1 MMKMNGK
8 LVVGVAGMP
17 GAGKSLVVEVATKN
31 SYDIVVMGDIV
42 REEAERQHLEPSPE
56 SIGKIMLELRQNE
69 GKGAIAK
76 RCIPKIA
83 KTERRKV
90 IVDGIRS
97 LSEVEEFKNHFED
110 FVLLAV
116 HASPERRFRRL
127 YNRQRSDDPKS
138 WEVFQARD
146 MRELGVGLGEAIAMA
161 DYVVVSEERV
171 EVVKRKVRETL
182 GKVEEK
188 WMK

>member
-1 MMKMNGK
+1 MNSK

-17 GAGKSLVVEVATKN
+17 GAGKSLVVEVAVQN
-31 SYDIVVMGDIV
+31 GYDLVVMGDVV

-56 SIGKIMLELRQNE
+56 NFGKIMLELRQKE
-69 GKGAIAK
+69 GKAVVTK

-83 KTERRKV
+83 KTERHKV
-90 IVDGIRS
+90 VVDGIRS
-97 LSEVEEFKNHFED
+97 LSEVEEFKKHFEE

-116 HASPERRFRRL
+116 HASPETRFRRL

-138 WEVFQARD
+138 WEIFHVRD
-146 MRELGVGLGEAIAMA
+146 VRELGVGLGEAIAMA
-161 DYVVVSEERV
+161 EYIVLNEERA
-171 EVVKRKVRETL
+171 EIVKRKVRETL